1 MVQDSEMKN
10 YWPARELLY
19 VYFDI
24 RQQMGIRISEYD
36 IIEGRFDTFNN
47 ILDLI
52 IKEAR
57 GLNQS
62 KRERV

>member
-1 MVQDSEMKN
+1 
-10 YWPARELLY
+10 
-19 VYFDI
+19 
-24 RQQMGIRISEYD
+24 MGIRISEYD